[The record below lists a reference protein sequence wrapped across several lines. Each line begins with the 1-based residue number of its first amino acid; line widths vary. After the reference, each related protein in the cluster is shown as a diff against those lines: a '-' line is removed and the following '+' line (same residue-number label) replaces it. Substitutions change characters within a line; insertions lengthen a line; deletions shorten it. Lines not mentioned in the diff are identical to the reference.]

1 MRRFYVLSFI
11 LLAASLSA
19 CQLYAPKAIKPESST
34 RLQGTVYHSQGQW
47 VLQPCGSQNSY
58 IIDPPSEL
66 SLELIPLLADSSNG
80 IFADLNGRLN
90 TAQQRFTPSQRYR
103 LQAEGHGCDDPDFA
117 RLQLRA
123 SGNEPFWSILQTPRG
138 LIFNQIDQPSIVLPY
153 IEEQQSDGRFQI
165 SSQANNQNFDLWI
178 TPGQCTDSMSG
189 TISHLHARLQWNQHT
204 FNGCAA
210 FGALRN

>member
-1 MRRFYVLSFI
+1 MHRFRVVSFI

-19 CQLYAPKAIKPESST
+19 CQFYAPKVIKAELT
-34 RLQGTVYHSQGQW
+34 NRIQGTIYHSQGQW
-47 VLQPCGSQNSY
+47 ILQPCGTQNSY
-58 IIDPPSEL
+58 IVNSSLEL
-66 SLELIPLLADSSNG
+66 SQELIPLLTESPNG
-80 IFADLNGRLN
+80 IFADLSGRLD
-90 TAQQRFTPSQRYR
+90 TVQQRFTPTQRYR
-103 LQAEGHGCDDPDFA
+103 LQAEGHGCDDPDFT

-138 LIFNQIDQPSIVLPY
+138 LIFNQIDQPSIALPY
-153 IEEQQSDGRFQI
+153 IEEQQTDGRFHI

-189 TISHLHARLQWNQHT
+189 TISHLHARLQWNQQS

>member
-1 MRRFYVLSFI
+1 MHRFRVVSFI
-11 LLAASLSA
+11 LITASLSA
-19 CQLYAPKAIKPESST
+19 CQFYTPKAIQAEPST
-34 RLQGTVYHSQGQW
+34 RLQGSIYHSQGQW
-47 VLQPCGSQNSY
+47 VLQPCGTQNSY
-58 IIDPPSEL
+58 IVNSSQEL
-66 SLELIPLLADSSNG
+66 SQELIPLLTESPNG
-80 IFADLNGRLN
+80 IFADLSGRLD
-90 TAQQRFTPSQRYR
+90 TVQQRFTPTQRYR

-204 FNGCAA
+204 FKGCAA